1 MRRWLIR
8 HEQKELPF
16 VVSSGVISGGY
27 FTQPETAKNYSI
39 AVGSGAEGDH
49 IVQLDGEA
57 HRVSVLRNANQL
69 LVNVDGF
76 FYRFQATQLR
86 GESAAGS
93 AALEIR
99 SEIPG
104 RIIKVLVKPGD
115 QVRQGQA
122 VIVQEAMKME
132 ITLVAGSDRRVA
144 EVLVETGA
152 QVAADDVLIRLAD
165 KNET

>member
-1 MRRWLIR
+1 M
-8 HEQKELPF
+8 Q
-16 VVSSGVISGGY
+16 ISCSL
-27 FTQPETAKNYSI
+27 TSTA
-39 AVGSGAEGDH
+39 
-49 IVQLDGEA
+49 
-57 HRVSVLRNANQL
+57 
-69 LVNVDGF
+69 F

-115 QVRQGQA
+115 QVRQGQG

-144 EVLVETGA
+144 EVLVEPGA
-152 QVAADDVLIRLAD
+152 QVAADEVLIRLAD

>member
-16 VVSSGVISGGY
+16 VVSSGTISGGY
-27 FTQPETAKNYSI
+27 TA
-39 AVGSGAEGDH
+39 SGEPA
-49 IVQLDGEA
+49 GEYELA
-57 HRVSVLRNANQL
+57 PHSAPHSPQVVNLNGRQHRLSVLQKGNQL

-76 FYRFQATQLR
+76 FYRFFATQLR
-86 GESAAGS
+86 NESAAGS

-104 RIIKVLVKPGD
+104 KIIKVLVKPGD
-115 QVRQGQA
+115 RVSPGQG

-132 ITLVAGSDRRVA
+132 ITLNAASSRQVA
-144 EVLVETGA
+144 EVLVEAGA
-152 QVAADDVLIRLAD
+152 QVAADEVLIRLSGD
-165 KNET
+165 NEA